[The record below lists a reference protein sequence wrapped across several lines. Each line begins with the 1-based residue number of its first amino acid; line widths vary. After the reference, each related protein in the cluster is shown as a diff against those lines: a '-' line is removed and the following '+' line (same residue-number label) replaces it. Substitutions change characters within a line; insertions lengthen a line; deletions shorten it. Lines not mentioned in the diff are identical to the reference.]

1 MRAGPRGP
9 QPARLTKAEPTM
21 FTNNTSLVELAQRRR
36 EYDDAFPQ
44 DRPMIDRY
52 WRETKAPA
60 LAALLA
66 VQPPHS
72 GRRDLGFPV
81 RDLVKVV
88 TYVRRRP
95 RGLVHPTPGEV
106 ARAAALTIQAQE
118 SAARAAILLLPIG
131 QVVSNPR
138 PV

>member
-1 MRAGPRGP
+1 
-9 QPARLTKAEPTM
+9 M